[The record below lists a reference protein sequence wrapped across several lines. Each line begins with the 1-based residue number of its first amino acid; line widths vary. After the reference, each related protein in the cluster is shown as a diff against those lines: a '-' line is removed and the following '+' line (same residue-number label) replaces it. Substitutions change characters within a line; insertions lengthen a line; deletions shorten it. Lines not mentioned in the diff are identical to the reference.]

1 MPGWGREGWDSALRC
16 IHLEYVRASFPDFIN
31 SSCFLRKRS
40 LKSSQVYMVKANYIS
55 KAHLPSAEFWLGQDT
70 HLISKPLSHSTTEGS
85 PPLLPDRDACRS
97 PNERCQGQQKC
108 GACEGPS
115 RWESPQLV
123 RHRSMYDLSHSPE
136 TTGWAG
142 VRPQADT
149 LSWATLPFMLLNTCT
164 SETQMVLSCDFFATQ
179 SYSLLTA
186 HTINRQYIQI
196 KNHTHAQIK
205 KKKKKKRR

>member
-1 MPGWGREGWDSALRC
+1 
-16 IHLEYVRASFPDFIN
+16 
-31 SSCFLRKRS
+31 
-40 LKSSQVYMVKANYIS
+40 
-55 KAHLPSAEFWLGQDT
+55 
-70 HLISKPLSHSTTEGS
+70 
-85 PPLLPDRDACRS
+85 
-97 PNERCQGQQKC
+97 
-108 GACEGPS
+108 
-115 RWESPQLV
+115 
-123 RHRSMYDLSHSPE
+123 MYDLSHSPE

-196 KNHTHAQIK
+196 KNHTRTNLK
-205 KKKKKKRR
+205 KKKKDGELKLFII